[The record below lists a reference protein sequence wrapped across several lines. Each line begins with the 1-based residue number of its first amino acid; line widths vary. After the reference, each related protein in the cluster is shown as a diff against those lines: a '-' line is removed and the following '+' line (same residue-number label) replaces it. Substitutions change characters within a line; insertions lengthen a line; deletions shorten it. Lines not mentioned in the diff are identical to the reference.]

1 MGRFTSALV
10 ATVALSLAAVA
21 SADPAAHVPA
31 AAVKQAHDPLA
42 AVCQTTTTQCCWTPF
57 VCDVVYKL
65 KTVLVQAT
73 CTRQV
78 RVHVSCYLART
89 AAGGAADAGAPS
101 AKFFNNRK
109 CFVNQSQDFACTKER
124 TIKEAYPKVCYKKT
138 CTTSQVPVKL
148 LVPHVT
154 VLAQPTAV
162 PVAAPSKHNGATI
175 KGLFGG
181 LIKALL
187 QKK

>member
-21 SADPAAHVPA
+21 SARPSVHVPA
-31 AAVKQAHDPLA
+31 PAVKQAHDPLV

-73 CTRQV
+73 CSRQV
-78 RVHVSCYLART
+78 RVHVPCYLART
-89 AAGGAADAGAPS
+89 AVGGTADAAAPS
-101 AKFFNNRK
+101 AKFFNKK
-109 CFVNQSQDFACTKER
+109 CFVNQTQEFACTKER

-138 CTTSQVPVKL
+138 CTTAKVPVKL
-148 LVPHVT
+148 VVPHAT
-154 VLAQPTAV
+154 VLPQPTAV

-175 KGLFGG
+175 KGLFGSI
-181 LIKALL
+181 IKALL